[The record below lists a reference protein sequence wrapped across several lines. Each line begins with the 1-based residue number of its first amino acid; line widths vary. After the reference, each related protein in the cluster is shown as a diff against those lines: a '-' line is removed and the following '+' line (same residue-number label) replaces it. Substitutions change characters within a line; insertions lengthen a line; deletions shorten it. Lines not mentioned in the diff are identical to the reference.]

1 MKTDTRIIEQIQSS
15 GNFPT
20 LQVVCSLP
28 EPLQKRFGNIYLS
41 RANPHLRPS
50 NSSPR
55 YPTEMQMS
63 TPANMCNNIHHVIT
77 AKKRITLKLMNG
89 RWTNAAEN
97 SLSRTIQWEWKKHNS
112 TEQYGQSWTCHV
124 QWNKPDPQEY
134 LLDDFIYTKF
144 KNRQSQSM
152 MLAWR

>member
-63 TPANMCNNIHHVIT
+63 APANMCNNIHHVIT

-97 SLSRTIQWEWKKHNS
+97 SLSWTIQWEKNTIPQNNMDKAEHVMFSEINQTHKSTYWMISFIQNS
-112 TEQYGQSWTCHV
+112 RIGRASPWC
-124 QWNKPDPQEY
+124 
-134 LLDDFIYTKF
+134 
-144 KNRQSQSM
+144 
-152 MLAWR
+152 